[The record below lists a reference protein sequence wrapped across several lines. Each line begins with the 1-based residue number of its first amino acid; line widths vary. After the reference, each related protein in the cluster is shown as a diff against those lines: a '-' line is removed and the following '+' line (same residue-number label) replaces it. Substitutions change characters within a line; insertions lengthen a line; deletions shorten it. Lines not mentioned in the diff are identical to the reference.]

1 VNRNLRNRVALGLV
15 LTAVLLLTVGIFVM
29 RGTRQFV
36 ASSKWVEHT
45 HDVLTALEHVYA
57 TVKDVEA
64 DQRGYL
70 LTGRVELEQEGE
82 RLAGKTVGSR
92 LGRPTPISNGSITNN
107 EVYFE
112 IERTFGEI
120 KSVTKY
126 RGKQS
131 GDTITGTMESE
142 VEGEDR
148 VIDWEA
154 TRED

>member
-1 VNRNLRNRVALGLV
+1 
-15 LTAVLLLTVGIFVM
+15 M
-29 RGTRQFV
+29 
-36 ASSKWVEHT
+36 
-45 HDVLTALEHVYA
+45 
-57 TVKDVEA
+57 
-64 DQRGYL
+64 
-70 LTGRVELEQEGE
+70 
-82 RLAGKTVGSR
+82 GKTVGNR
-92 LGRPTPISNGSITNN
+92 FGRPAPISNGSITNN

-126 RGKQS
+126 GGKQS

-142 VEGEDR
+142 VDGEER